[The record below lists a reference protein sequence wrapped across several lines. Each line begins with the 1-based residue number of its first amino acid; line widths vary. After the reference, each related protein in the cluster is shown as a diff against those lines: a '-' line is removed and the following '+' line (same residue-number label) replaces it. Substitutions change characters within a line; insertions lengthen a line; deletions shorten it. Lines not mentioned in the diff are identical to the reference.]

1 MALVGQLRC
10 AAGAGMSA
18 LWVVGDV
25 HGAVD
30 KLRALLIQAGL
41 TNRYG
46 VWTGENAHVVFLGDY
61 VDRGPDGIGVIRLI
75 RQLEEDAAR
84 AGGQVTA
91 LLGNHEVML
100 LAAQRFRL
108 VDPTDRL
115 GFYDYWAG
123 NGGKITDLQ
132 RLEGVDIAWLAA
144 RPGMKVIGPWLM
156 VHADSMFYTQ
166 LGRSVEEVNTRIQA
180 LLSSTEP
187 TDWGTFANTF
197 VDRLNY
203 AGHNGEAL
211 ARNMLNLYGGE
222 RLVHGHTP
230 VHLLYANNEQE
241 IESDLM
247 TPIEYAGGACMN
259 VDSGM
264 AYFMEAGFITRL
276 EGKEVAEV
284 KSVPES
290 VYGKVSDTKDHA

>member
-1 MALVGQLRC
+1 MSPTGQFRC
-10 AAGAGMSA
+10 TAGPGMTA

-75 RQLEEDAAR
+75 RQLEEDAAS

-91 LLGNHEVML
+91 LLGNHEVMF

-115 GFYDYWAG
+115 GFHDYWAG

-132 RLEGVDIAWLAA
+132 RLEGADIGWLGA

-156 VHADSMFYTQ
+156 VHADSMFYTH
-166 LGRSVEEVNTRIQA
+166 LGRSIDDVNRRIRE
-180 LLSSTEP
+180 LLSSTEA
-187 TDWGTFANTF
+187 TDWGTFANAF

-203 AGHNGEAL
+203 AGQDGEAL
-211 ARNMLNLYGGE
+211 ARRMLSLYGGE

-247 TPIEYAGGACMN
+247 TPIDYAGGSCLN

-264 AYFMEAGFITRL
+264 AYFTDAGFITRL
-276 EGKEVAEV
+276 EGTAVAEV
-284 KSVPES
+284 KRVPES
-290 VYGKVSDTKDHA
+290 VFAEKSGMKDHA